1 MLLSPEHC
9 LLSFLILSISFSIQI
24 NTIYSLPSAS
34 SGNHSER
41 KMRNQTSKTEPIF
54 LCSPFAIT
62 SALSFP
68 GSLCNTS
75 LQIVPALNRA
85 AMPKS
90 HTSLDI
96 PVAKC
101 FHQLWLHCV
110 KYTYVFEGME
120 VIGREGEQ
128 QLKPVP
134 FTICEHSVQYCYCL
148 KKKIKVK
155 EVKFLAPS
163 PRSHL

>member
-1 MLLSPEHC
+1 MKERCGTRPQRLSRSSCVLLSPLLVLC
-9 LLSFLILSISFSIQI
+9 LSLAPFATLLSAFL
-24 NTIYSLPSAS
+24 
-34 SGNHSER
+34 
-41 KMRNQTSKTEPIF
+41 
-54 LCSPFAIT
+54 
-62 SALSFP
+62 
-68 GSLCNTS
+68 

-96 PVAKC
+96 PVARC